1 MAKTRAQRKAERRAR
16 EAEEQKRSGSERRA
30 ESRAQHDTQIGISGD
45 VAEVEA
51 IEAGIEAG
59 AAEADLETPDAP
71 HEPSRSER
79 RAEAKAAKQA
89 ERKKRDEQ
97 KRREREQLARQQKKA
112 TAERQSRARG
122 GVIGFLLSC
131 WAELKKVQ
139 WPDRDTLVQ
148 ATAVTIIFV
157 AVAAAYL
164 GALDAL
170 FNWLVKQI
178 L

>member
-16 EAEEQKRSGSERRA
+16 EAEEQKRSGSERSA
-30 ESRAQHDTQIGISGD
+30 ESRAQHDTQIPVSGD
-45 VAEVEA
+45 VAEIEA
-51 IEAGIEAG
+51 IEAGIAAG
-59 AAEADLETPDAP
+59 ASEADLETPDAP

-79 RAEAKAAKQA
+79 RAESKAAKQA
-89 ERKKRDEQ
+89 ERKKRDDQ
-97 KRREREQLARQQKKA
+97 KQREREQLSRQQKKA
-112 TAERQSRARG
+112 AAERQSRTRG

-139 WPDRDTLVQ
+139 WPNRDTLVQ

-164 GALDAL
+164 GAMDAL
-170 FNWLVKQI
+170 FSWLVKQI